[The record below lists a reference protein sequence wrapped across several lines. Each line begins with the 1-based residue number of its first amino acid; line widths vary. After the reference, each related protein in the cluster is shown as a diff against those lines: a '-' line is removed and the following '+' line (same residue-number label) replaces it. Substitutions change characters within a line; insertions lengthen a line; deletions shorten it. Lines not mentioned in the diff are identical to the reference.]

1 MKKSLLFSFLII
13 IASIFYS
20 CQSQKKI
27 SKQAT
32 PTSVND
38 FQNNGYESAIVLDKT
53 GLDGCGFVLQI
64 ASGKILEPLNLGAD
78 FKKNNLAVWIK
89 YVSKKN
95 TVSICMS
102 GEVVT
107 LSDIQLRK

>member
-13 IASIFYS
+13 IASIFS
-20 CQSQKKI
+20 CQSQKKL
-27 SKQAT
+27 S
-32 PTSVND
+32 
-38 FQNNGYESAIVLDKT
+38 NNVSSSPVKEYQKEGYESAIVLDKT

-64 ASGKILEPLNLGAD
+64 GSGKILEPLNLGSD

-95 TVSICMS
+95 AVSICMS
-102 GEVVT
+102 GEIIT